1 MLEVIVLIFF
11 LMRKFGPDFSR
22 ASYAGLNDYLV
33 NQENKR
39 GRLAWTAILSAAL
52 VGAAIFYARLD
63 TQCAFLGQYYV
74 ALAKDPFA
82 FDQNNPVSYRLL
94 TPLLSWLVGFRGRG
108 GLILTNLL
116 LSGVLVGCVYSRYRK
131 ISQQAGDAFL
141 AAVIVTF
148 SLVVL
153 TSLYCGGYCDIM
165 SYLLIF
171 LMWRYRENRPAFYG
185 LFLLGLLNRESVAFL
200 VPWFTFLTM
209 DLPGSR
215 KAKILDTVIGF
226 GVTFGAYYLFRVW
239 VDSHQTVTFS
249 TERYLGGFLKE
260 PLNMLRWTLDWQP
273 IGLFSVFK
281 ALWVIPCLAA
291 VSWIQRR
298 EYRQLVGVA
307 LLFVGAY
314 AQLFMA
320 WDTSRMFTLS
330 FMVMF
335 VSLDHLLKADRFRL
349 RTWVFWAVLFNLLI
363 PQLYTAGNKIEV
375 WHSLSTWALLQLW
388 Q

>member
-52 VGAAIFYARLD
+52 VVAAILYARLD
-63 TQCAFLGQYYV
+63 TQCAYLGQYYV
-74 ALAKDPFA
+74 QLAKNPFA
-82 FDQNNPVSYRLL
+82 FDENNPVSYRLL
-94 TPLLSWLVGFRGRG
+94 TPLLSWLIGLRGKG
-108 GLILTNLL
+108 IILTNLL
-116 LSGVLVGCVYSRYRK
+116 ITGLLIGNVYSHYRK
-131 ISQQAGDAFL
+131 NSSQAGDAFL

-153 TSLYCGGYCDIM
+153 TSIYCGGYCDIM

-171 LMWRYRENRPAFYG
+171 LMWRFRENRPAFYG
-185 LFLLGLLNRESVAFL
+185 LFLLGLLNRESVVFL
-200 VPWFTFLTM
+200 IPWFVFLTIEL
-209 DLPGSR
+209 DKSK
-215 KAKILDTVIGF
+215 KAKLLDLIVGF
-226 GVTFGAYYLFRVW
+226 GLSLGAYYLFREW
-239 VDSHQTVTFS
+239 VGAHQQIQYS
-249 TERYLGGFLKE
+249 TERYLGGFFRD
-260 PLNMLRWTLDWQP
+260 PLAVFRFTTGRQGL
-273 IGLFSVFK
+273 GLFTVFK
-281 ALWVIPCLAA
+281 ALWVIPFLAA
-291 VSWIQRR
+291 VSWVQRR

-307 LLFVGAY
+307 LLIAGAY
-314 AQLFMA
+314 AQLFIA
-320 WDTSRMFTLS
+320 QDTSRMFTLS

-335 VSLDHLLKADRFRL
+335 ISLDHLLKTDRFRL
-349 RTWVFWAVLFNLLI
+349 RTWAFWAVLFNLLV